1 MSATT
6 PDDPLGTPAPPEA
19 TPAPPEARPAKA
31 AAVRARGPTF
41 GSRLRAWRDQHLQS
55 LVSSLGRVVRRPFAT
70 LMTIGVMAVALALP
84 IGLGL
89 GLANLERLS
98 ASVQQSREV
107 GLYLQ
112 GDVGAAQA
120 EALAKELRARGDV
133 AHVTLKTPEQGLAEF
148 KQMSD
153 LAGALALLPENPLP
167 TVLIAEPRDDGTA
180 LAEAMRHDPRVE
192 LVQHDAAWRRRLSA
206 WIAFATQ
213 FTVVLAALFALGVLL
228 VVGNTVRLDIGNRR
242 DEIAVQ
248 QQLGATDGYI
258 RRPFIYLGAWY
269 GLGAG
274 ALALALLA
282 GAAAWL
288 QPTLADLVASYGGAF
303 AWRGPGLRGILSV
316 LAVATVLGW
325 LGAWL
330 ACGHHLRQTRPT
342 TL

>member
-1 MSATT
+1 MST
-6 PDDPLGTPAPPEA
+6 PDPDA
-19 TPAPPEARPAKA
+19 ARPAATPTSTRPPA
-31 AAVRARGPTF
+31 ATRTRGPTF
-41 GSRLRAWRDQHLQS
+41 GARLRAWRDQHLYS
-55 LVSSLGRVVRRPFAT
+55 LVSSLGRIARRPFAT

-98 ASVQQSREV
+98 GSVQQSRQV
-107 GLYLQ
+107 GLFLQ
-112 GDVGAAQA
+112 GAMGEA
-120 EALAKELRARGDV
+120 EAGRLADELRARPDV
-133 AHVTLKTPEQGLAEF
+133 VAVRVKTPAEGLAEF
-148 KQMSD
+148 RQMSD

-167 TVLIAEPRDDGTA
+167 SVLVVEPRDDGAA
-180 LAEAMRHDPRVE
+180 LAEAMRKEPRVE

-213 FTVVLAALFALGVLL
+213 FTGVLAALFALGVLL
-228 VVGNTVRLDIGNRR
+228 VVGNTVRLEIGTRR
-242 DEIAVQ
+242 DEIAVL
-248 QQLGATDGYI
+248 QQLGATDGFI

-282 GAAAWL
+282 GATAWL
-288 QPTLADLVASYGGAF
+288 QPTLADLVASYGSDF
-303 AWRGPGLRGILSV
+303 AWRGPGWRSVVSV

-342 TL
+342 AL